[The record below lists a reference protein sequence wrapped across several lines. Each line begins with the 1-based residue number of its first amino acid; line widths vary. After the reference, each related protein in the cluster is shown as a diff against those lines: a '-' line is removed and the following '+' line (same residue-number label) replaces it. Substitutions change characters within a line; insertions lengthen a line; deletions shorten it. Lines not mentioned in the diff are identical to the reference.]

1 MLSNFAAVDN
11 YNFSGGNITS
21 DSGALLFARFI
32 DSLSLRDAFRSL
44 PFDDAR
50 KNPVH
55 SYSDILL
62 GQIITS
68 DSGALLFARFI
79 DSLSLRDAFRS
90 LPFDDARKNPVHSYS
105 DILLGQIFKF
115 MLGYFRQAD
124 QSVLRLDPFLL
135 SAAPSQPT
143 VSRFFS
149 CASASLNAALHQL
162 LHINALSYL
171 NRQEHDLIFDA
182 DSTLIETTGRQEA
195 SAYIPHY
202 SSVGY
207 HPLVINEYHSKLL
220 VASLLRCGNS
230 YSANGIIEQLRSVF
244 SGLQLSSSRTIFFRG
259 DSAFYDSKLMNYLEQ
274 QPFRV
279 RYMIRCRHFGK
290 LIKECMDDMEAKG
303 IDFQQYTKHEPYIG
317 ELFYS
322 LQNDEP
328 RRVVYKAYRSIDQD
342 GQISLFP
349 EIYAVMTNCLE
360 WSACHILR
368 FYEQRGNSEN
378 FTKAYRSIDQ
388 DGQISLF
395 PEIYA
400 VMTNCLEWSACHILR
415 FYEQRG
421 NSENFTK
428 ELKDDFGAG
437 TLSHPKFLS
446 NELEFL
452 LKAWAYNIY
461 HLFLNQ
467 KAKYM
472 PGIARMRMNTFR
484 KEFVRI
490 GGKVICHARQITLC
504 ISSAYARKKEFAG
517 LMRNIQN
524 E

>member
-32 DSLSLRDAFRSL
+32 DSLSLRDAFRL
-44 PFDDAR
+44 
-50 KNPVH
+50 
-55 SYSDILL
+55 
-62 GQIITS
+62 
-68 DSGALLFARFI
+68 
-79 DSLSLRDAFRS
+79 

-378 FTKAYRSIDQ
+378 FTK
-388 DGQISLF
+388 
-395 PEIYA
+395 
-400 VMTNCLEWSACHILR
+400 
-415 FYEQRG
+415 
-421 NSENFTK
+421 

>member
-11 YNFSGGNITS
+11 YNFSGGN
-21 DSGALLFARFI
+21 
-32 DSLSLRDAFRSL
+32 
-44 PFDDAR
+44 
-50 KNPVH
+50 
-55 SYSDILL
+55 
-62 GQIITS
+62 ITS

-368 FYEQRGNSEN
+368 FY
-378 FTKAYRSIDQ
+378 D
-388 DGQISLF
+388 
-395 PEIYA
+395 
-400 VMTNCLEWSACHILR
+400 
-415 FYEQRG
+415 QRG

>member
-11 YNFSGGNITS
+11 YNFSGGN
-21 DSGALLFARFI
+21 
-32 DSLSLRDAFRSL
+32 
-44 PFDDAR
+44 
-50 KNPVH
+50 
-55 SYSDILL
+55 
-62 GQIITS
+62 ITS

-244 SGLQLSSSRTIFFRG
+244 SGLQLSSSRTIFFRA

-378 FTKAYRSIDQ
+378 FTK
-388 DGQISLF
+388 
-395 PEIYA
+395 
-400 VMTNCLEWSACHILR
+400 
-415 FYEQRG
+415 
-421 NSENFTK
+421 

-490 GGKVICHARQITLC
+490 GGKMICHARQITLC

>member
-32 DSLSLRDAFRSL
+32 DSLSLRRTFQSL
-44 PFDDAR
+44 PFHDDR
-50 KNPVH
+50 KNP
-55 SYSDILL
+55 L
-62 GQIITS
+62 
-68 DSGALLFARFI
+68 
-79 DSLSLRDAFRS
+79 
-90 LPFDDARKNPVHSYS
+90 HSYS

-220 VASLLRCGNS
+220 VASLLRCGSS

-244 SGLQLSSSRTIFFRG
+244 SGLQLSSSRTVFFRG

-274 QPFRV
+274 QSFRV
-279 RYMIRCRHFGK
+279 RYMIRCRHFTK

-303 IDFQQYTKHEPYIG
+303 IDFQQYTKHKPYIG

-328 RRVVYKAYRSIDQD
+328 RRVVY
-342 GQISLFP
+342 
-349 EIYAVMTNCLE
+349 
-360 WSACHILR
+360 
-368 FYEQRGNSEN
+368 
-378 FTKAYRSIDQ
+378 KAYRSIDQ

-452 LKAWAYNIY
+452 LKAWAYNMY

-467 KAKYM
+467 KAKHM

>member
-11 YNFSGGNITS
+11 YNFSGGN
-21 DSGALLFARFI
+21 
-32 DSLSLRDAFRSL
+32 
-44 PFDDAR
+44 
-50 KNPVH
+50 
-55 SYSDILL
+55 
-62 GQIITS
+62 ITS

-349 EIYAVMTNCLE
+349 EIYA
-360 WSACHILR
+360 
-368 FYEQRGNSEN
+368 G
-378 FTKAYRSIDQ
+378 
-388 DGQISLF
+388 
-395 PEIYA
+395 
-400 VMTNCLEWSACHILR
+400 MTNCLEWSACHILR

>member
-11 YNFSGGNITS
+11 YNFSGGN
-21 DSGALLFARFI
+21 
-32 DSLSLRDAFRSL
+32 
-44 PFDDAR
+44 
-50 KNPVH
+50 
-55 SYSDILL
+55 
-62 GQIITS
+62 ITS

-244 SGLQLSSSRTIFFRG
+244 SGLQLSSSRTVFFRG

-328 RRVVYKAYRSIDQD
+328 RRVVY
-342 GQISLFP
+342 
-349 EIYAVMTNCLE
+349 
-360 WSACHILR
+360 
-368 FYEQRGNSEN
+368 
-378 FTKAYRSIDQ
+378 KAYRSIDQ

>member
-11 YNFSGGNITS
+11 YNFSGGN
-21 DSGALLFARFI
+21 
-32 DSLSLRDAFRSL
+32 
-44 PFDDAR
+44 
-50 KNPVH
+50 
-55 SYSDILL
+55 
-62 GQIITS
+62 ITS

-244 SGLQLSSSRTIFFRG
+244 SGLQLSSSRTIFFRA

-328 RRVVYKAYRSIDQD
+328 RRVVY
-342 GQISLFP
+342 
-349 EIYAVMTNCLE
+349 
-360 WSACHILR
+360 
-368 FYEQRGNSEN
+368 
-378 FTKAYRSIDQ
+378 KAYRSIDQ

-524 E
+524 EEEEAP

>member
-32 DSLSLRDAFRSL
+32 DSLSLRDAF
-44 PFDDAR
+44 
-50 KNPVH
+50 H
-55 SYSDILL
+55 
-62 GQIITS
+62 
-68 DSGALLFARFI
+68 
-79 DSLSLRDAFRS
+79 S

-378 FTKAYRSIDQ
+378 FTK
-388 DGQISLF
+388 
-395 PEIYA
+395 
-400 VMTNCLEWSACHILR
+400 
-415 FYEQRG
+415 
-421 NSENFTK
+421 

>member
-21 DSGALLFARFI
+21 DSGALLFACFI
-32 DSLSLRDAFRSL
+32 DSLSLHDAFRSL
-44 PFDDAR
+44 PFDD
-50 KNPVH
+50 
-55 SYSDILL
+55 
-62 GQIITS
+62 G
-68 DSGALLFARFI
+68 
-79 DSLSLRDAFRS
+79 
-90 LPFDDARKNPVHSYS
+90 RKNPVHSYS

-124 QSVLRLDPFLL
+124 QSILRHDPFLL

-149 CASASLNAALHQL
+149 CACASLNAGLHHL
-162 LHINALSYL
+162 LQTCALSYL
-171 NRQEHDLIFDA
+171 NKQAHDLIFDA

-230 YSANGIIEQLRSVF
+230 YSANGIIEQLGTVF
-244 SGLQLSSSRTIFFRG
+244 SGLQLSSSRTVFFRG
-259 DSAFYDSKLMNYLEQ
+259 DSAFYDSKLMDYLEQ

-290 LIKECMDDMEAKG
+290 LIKECMDDMDRKG
-303 IDFQQYTKHEPYIG
+303 IDFVQYTKHEPYIS

-322 LQNDEP
+322 IQNDEP
-328 RRVVYKAYRSIDQD
+328 RRVVYKAYRSIDQN

-360 WSACHILR
+360 WSLR
-368 FYEQRGNSEN
+368 
-378 FTKAYRSIDQ
+378 
-388 DGQISLF
+388 
-395 PEIYA
+395 
-400 VMTNCLEWSACHILR
+400 HILR

-452 LKAWAYNIY
+452 LKAWAYNLY
-461 HLFLNQ
+461 HLFLNR
-467 KAKYM
+467 KAKHM

-484 KEFVRI
+484 KEFIRI
-490 GGKVICHARQITLC
+490 GGKVVRHARQITLC
-504 ISSAYARKKEFAG
+504 ISSAYARKKEFVG
-517 LMRNIQN
+517 LMHNIQN

>member
-62 GQIITS
+62 GQ
-68 DSGALLFARFI
+68 L
-79 DSLSLRDAFRS
+79 
-90 LPFDDARKNPVHSYS
+90 
-105 DILLGQIFKF
+105 FKF

-378 FTKAYRSIDQ
+378 FTK
-388 DGQISLF
+388 
-395 PEIYA
+395 
-400 VMTNCLEWSACHILR
+400 
-415 FYEQRG
+415 
-421 NSENFTK
+421 

>member
-21 DSGALLFARFI
+21 DSDALLFARFI
-32 DSLSLRDAFRSL
+32 HSLSLHDAFCSL
-44 PFDDAR
+44 PFDD
-50 KNPVH
+50 
-55 SYSDILL
+55 D
-62 GQIITS
+62 
-68 DSGALLFARFI
+68 
-79 DSLSLRDAFRS
+79 
-90 LPFDDARKNPVHSYS
+90 RKNPVHSYS

-124 QSVLRLDPFLL
+124 QSVLRQDPFLL
-135 SAAPSQPT
+135 SDAPSQST

-149 CASASLNAALHQL
+149 CASPSLNAALHQL
-162 LHINALSYL
+162 LQTCALSYL
-171 NRQEHDLIFDA
+171 NKQEHDLIFDT

-230 YSANGIIEQLRSVF
+230 YSANGIIEQLGTVF
-244 SGLQLSSSRTIFFRG
+244 SGLQLSSSRTVFFRG

-279 RYMIRCRHFGK
+279 RYMIRCKHFGK
-290 LIKECMDDMEAKG
+290 LIKECMDDMDRKG
-303 IDFQQYTKHEPYIG
+303 IDFVKYTKQEPYIG

-322 LQNDEP
+322 IQNDEP
-328 RRVVYKAYRSIDQD
+328 RRIVYKAYRSIDQN

-360 WSACHILR
+360 WS
-368 FYEQRGNSEN
+368 
-378 FTKAYRSIDQ
+378 
-388 DGQISLF
+388 
-395 PEIYA
+395 P
-400 VMTNCLEWSACHILR
+400 CHILR

-452 LKAWAYNIY
+452 LKAWAYNLY
-461 HLFLNQ
+461 HLFLNR
-467 KAKYM
+467 KAKHM

-484 KEFVRI
+484 KEFIKI
-490 GGKVICHARQITLC
+490 GGKVIRHARQITLC

-517 LMRNIQN
+517 LMYSIQN

>member
-11 YNFSGGNITS
+11 YNFSGGN
-21 DSGALLFARFI
+21 
-32 DSLSLRDAFRSL
+32 
-44 PFDDAR
+44 
-50 KNPVH
+50 
-55 SYSDILL
+55 
-62 GQIITS
+62 ITS

-378 FTKAYRSIDQ
+378 FTK
-388 DGQISLF
+388 
-395 PEIYA
+395 
-400 VMTNCLEWSACHILR
+400 
-415 FYEQRG
+415 
-421 NSENFTK
+421 

>member
-62 GQIITS
+62 GQ
-68 DSGALLFARFI
+68 L
-79 DSLSLRDAFRS
+79 
-90 LPFDDARKNPVHSYS
+90 
-105 DILLGQIFKF
+105 FKF

-244 SGLQLSSSRTIFFRG
+244 SGLQLSSSRTIFFRA

-328 RRVVYKAYRSIDQD
+328 RRVVY
-342 GQISLFP
+342 
-349 EIYAVMTNCLE
+349 
-360 WSACHILR
+360 
-368 FYEQRGNSEN
+368 
-378 FTKAYRSIDQ
+378 KAYRSIDQ

>member
-11 YNFSGGNITS
+11 YNFSGGN
-21 DSGALLFARFI
+21 
-32 DSLSLRDAFRSL
+32 
-44 PFDDAR
+44 
-50 KNPVH
+50 
-55 SYSDILL
+55 
-62 GQIITS
+62 ITS

-244 SGLQLSSSRTIFFRG
+244 SGLQLSSSRTIFFRA

-328 RRVVYKAYRSIDQD
+328 RRVVY
-342 GQISLFP
+342 
-349 EIYAVMTNCLE
+349 
-360 WSACHILR
+360 
-368 FYEQRGNSEN
+368 
-378 FTKAYRSIDQ
+378 KAYRSIDQ

>member
-11 YNFSGGNITS
+11 YNFSGGN
-21 DSGALLFARFI
+21 
-32 DSLSLRDAFRSL
+32 
-44 PFDDAR
+44 
-50 KNPVH
+50 
-55 SYSDILL
+55 
-62 GQIITS
+62 ITS

-149 CASASLNAALHQL
+149 CSSASLNAALHQL
-162 LHINALSYL
+162 LQDYALSYL
-171 NRQEHDLIFDA
+171 NKQEHDLIFDT

-207 HPLVINEYHSKLL
+207 HPLMINEYHSKLL

-230 YSANGIIEQLRSVF
+230 YSANGIIKQLRSVF
-244 SGLQLSSSRTIFFRG
+244 SGLQLSSSRTVFFRG

-342 GQISLFP
+342 GQISLF
-349 EIYAVMTNCLE
+349 L
-360 WSACHILR
+360 
-368 FYEQRGNSEN
+368 
-378 FTKAYRSIDQ
+378 
-388 DGQISLF
+388 
-395 PEIYA
+395 EIYA

>member
-11 YNFSGGNITS
+11 YNFSGGN
-21 DSGALLFARFI
+21 
-32 DSLSLRDAFRSL
+32 
-44 PFDDAR
+44 
-50 KNPVH
+50 
-55 SYSDILL
+55 
-62 GQIITS
+62 ITS

-171 NRQEHDLIFDA
+171 NRQEHDLIFGA

-378 FTKAYRSIDQ
+378 FTK
-388 DGQISLF
+388 
-395 PEIYA
+395 
-400 VMTNCLEWSACHILR
+400 
-415 FYEQRG
+415 
-421 NSENFTK
+421 

-517 LMRNIQN
+517 LMYSIQN

>member
-32 DSLSLRDAFRSL
+32 HSLSLHDAFCSL
-44 PFDDAR
+44 PFDD
-50 KNPVH
+50 
-55 SYSDILL
+55 D
-62 GQIITS
+62 
-68 DSGALLFARFI
+68 
-79 DSLSLRDAFRS
+79 
-90 LPFDDARKNPVHSYS
+90 RKNPVHSYS

-124 QSVLRLDPFLL
+124 QSVLRQDPFLL
-135 SAAPSQPT
+135 SDAPSQPT

-162 LHINALSYL
+162 LHTCALSYL
-171 NRQEHDLIFDA
+171 NKQEHDLIFDA

-195 SAYIPHY
+195 SSYIPHY

-230 YSANGIIEQLRSVF
+230 YSANGIIEQLRTVF
-244 SGLQLSSSRTIFFRG
+244 SGLQISSSRTIFFRG

-279 RYMIRCRHFGK
+279 RYMIRCKHFGK
-290 LIKECMDDMEAKG
+290 LIKECMDDMDRKG

-317 ELFYS
+317 ELSYS

-328 RRVVYKAYRSIDQD
+328 RRVVYKAYRSIDQN

-360 WSACHILR
+360 WSPR
-368 FYEQRGNSEN
+368 
-378 FTKAYRSIDQ
+378 
-388 DGQISLF
+388 
-395 PEIYA
+395 
-400 VMTNCLEWSACHILR
+400 HILR

-461 HLFLNQ
+461 HLFLNR
-467 KAKYM
+467 KAKHM

-484 KEFVRI
+484 KEFIKI
-490 GGKVICHARQITLC
+490 GGKVIRHARQITLC

-517 LMRNIQN
+517 MMYNIQN